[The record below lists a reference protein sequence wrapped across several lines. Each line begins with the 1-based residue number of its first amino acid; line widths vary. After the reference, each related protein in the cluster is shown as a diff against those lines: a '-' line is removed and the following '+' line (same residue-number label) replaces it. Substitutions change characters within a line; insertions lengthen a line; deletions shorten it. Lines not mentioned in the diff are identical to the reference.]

1 MTDKLDIYIGRLQHL
16 PAAPTVVVKL
26 VALFRKHNLEVDE
39 IVSLMSQDPSL
50 TAEVLRSANSAY
62 FGDDDQVV
70 GVFEAIMRLG
80 LYKVYQMAM
89 ANFGATVLSFS
100 RNVGGI
106 DVETLWRHSAAVAS
120 AAGLI
125 ARKVEEPEALAFTAG
140 LLHDVGKIVLGAAEG
155 TAYAALAR
163 EAVETG
169 VPLQQAEAKRFGFGH
184 AEVGARLLA
193 KWGLP
198 EEIAV
203 PVRFHHEVGWP
214 EPVERICAI
223 VSLANFVAHA
233 AAGHEEG
240 KQNSSPE
247 AAYAMSVLW
256 SGDEDLA
263 LLLQEAQSEMS
274 KLTGILGVK
283 PASATAPA
291 VVGARPA
298 PALARVSS

>member
-203 PVRFHHEVGWP
+203 PVRDDRGRPGLDEGRAVP
-214 EPVERICAI
+214 EEEEQDDADLQDEPDR
-223 VSLANFVAHA
+223 
-233 AAGHEEG
+233 AGHPGERRHAERRH
-240 KQNSSPE
+240 P
-247 AAYAMSVLW
+247 AADA
-256 SGDEDLA
+256 
-263 LLLQEAQSEMS
+263 
-274 KLTGILGVK
+274 GIDMQPD
-283 PASATAPA
+283 PA
-291 VVGARPA
+291 RC
-298 PALARVSS
+298 R